1 LEEWAR
7 DWERIVTTALGS
19 NREVIREIY
28 QGDRNYLLCVS
39 TPCSGDFRSEAEEA
53 GRLVGLPLRW
63 LDVSL
68 DHLEAVLL
76 QAIERRMRESLC
88 RR

>member
-1 LEEWAR
+1 M
-7 DWERIVTTALGS
+7 TATFGI

-28 QGDRNYLLCVS
+28 QGDRGYLLCIT
-39 TPCSGDFRSEAEEA
+39 TPCSGDFRDEAEEA

-68 DHLEAVLL
+68 DHLEWVLSE
-76 QAIERRMRESLC
+76 AIMRKRGEF
-88 RR
+88 